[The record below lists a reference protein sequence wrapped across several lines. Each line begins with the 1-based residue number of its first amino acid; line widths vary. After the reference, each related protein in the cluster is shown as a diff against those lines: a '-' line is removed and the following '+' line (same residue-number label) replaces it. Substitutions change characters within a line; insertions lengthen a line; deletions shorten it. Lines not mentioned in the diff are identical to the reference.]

1 MINGGLWDINR
12 YGKFLT
18 FAFGT
23 PLAVIVSFL
32 GAEGPKYYSSNLEKL
47 CHLLREKLRDS
58 PHTQG
63 KIHTTL

>member
-1 MINGGLWDINR
+1 MEVSGISIDMAS
-12 YGKFLT
+12 FLI

-47 CHLLREKLRDS
+47 CNLLREKLRDS